1 MTPWPL
7 VVGFVRSPLVPDA
20 GAIAELLERLMAE
33 VRELRARLDQPQQ
46 RYFGVDA
53 AAAYSDLSAE
63 TIRRLLAGG
72 KLTPL
77 RPCKGRVLIDKQ
89 QLDSLI
95 LSSTTR
101 PRTGRGR
108 HP

>member
-1 MTPWPL
+1 M
-7 VVGFVRSPLVPDA
+7 PDA
-20 GAIAELLERLMAE
+20 GAIADLLESLAAE
-33 VRELRARLDQPQQ
+33 VRELRARLDQPPQ

-53 AAAYSDLSAE
+53 AATYSDLSAE
-63 TIRRLLAGG
+63 TIRRFLAGG

-89 QLDSLI
+89 QLDGLI
-95 LSSTTR
+95 LSSTTT
-101 PRTGRGR
+101 PRKGRGR